1 MSPLRP
7 GKAGTGVA
15 EVDACEVLDSRGRPT
30 VWCEVTLAC
39 GAHGAAAVPSG
50 ASTGSHERCELR
62 DGGDRYEGRGVL
74 KAVGNAREVLG
85 PAVRGIDATDQ
96 RAIDE
101 ALVGADGTP
110 NLSHLGA
117 NAVLAVSVAT
127 SIAAAAANEVPLYR
141 HLADALG
148 TEPVLPLPMVN
159 ILSGGAH
166 AGGCVDIQD
175 YLVIPL
181 AATNFATAIEL
192 AVAVREGTKR
202 QATKMGHFAELA
214 ADEGGLG
221 LALKSNRAGLEL
233 LRDGIEAAGLR
244 PGVDVAIALDIAANQ
259 IATPTGY
266 TLRTEDRNFDAASFV
281 HELEQWCDAYPI
293 VSIEDPLSEDDWP
306 GWRLAAERMSE
317 HVQLVGDDLF
327 ATDVERLEKGI
338 EQRAANAVLV
348 KPNQVGTL
356 TGASDVV
363 MRARVAGLATIVSA
377 RSGETED
384 SWLAD
389 LAVGWAA
396 GQIKVGST
404 TRSERTAKWNRLL
417 RIEHAL
423 GAAARYAGPRSL
435 AKGLPGPGAG

>member
-1 MSPLRP
+1 
-7 GKAGTGVA
+7 
-15 EVDACEVLDSRGRPT
+15 

-39 GAHGAAAVPSG
+39 GASGAASVPSG
-50 ASTGSHERCELR
+50 ASTGSHERRELR
-62 DGGDRYEGRGVL
+62 DGGDRYGGRGVL
-74 KAVGNAREVLG
+74 RAVGNARDVLG

-96 RAIDE
+96 RAVDA
-101 ALVGADGTP
+101 ALVAADGTR

-127 SIAAAAANEVPLYR
+127 SIAAAAAAEVPLYR
-141 HLADALG
+141 HLADMVG
-148 TEPVLPLPMVN
+148 VEPSLPLPMVN

-181 AATNFATAIEL
+181 QAASFTSAIEV

-202 QATKMGHFAELA
+202 QATRMGHFAELA

-221 LALKSNRAGLEL
+221 LALKSNRVGLEL
-233 LRDGIEAAGLR
+233 LRDGIDAAGLR
-244 PGVDVAIALDIAANQ
+244 PGTDVAIALDIAANQ
-259 IATPTGY
+259 IATPAGY
-266 TLRTEDRNFDAASFV
+266 TLRTEDRHFDATSFV
-281 HELEQWCDAYPI
+281 QELEEWCAAYPI
-293 VSIEDPLSEDDWP
+293 ISIEDPLSEDDWP
-306 GWRLAAERMSE
+306 GWRLAAERMSDRI
-317 HVQLVGDDLF
+317 QLVGDDLF
-327 ATDVERLEKGI
+327 ATDVDRLEKGI

-356 TGASDVV
+356 TGAADVV
-363 MRARVAGLATIVSA
+363 QRARSAGLATIVSA

-423 GAAARYAGPRSL
+423 GAAVRYAGPGAL
-435 AKGLPGPGAG
+435 AKGLPASG

>member
-1 MSPLRP
+1 
-7 GKAGTGVA
+7 VE

-30 VWCEVTLAC
+30 VWCEVALAG
-39 GAHGAAAVPSG
+39 GARGTAAVPSG
-50 ASTGSHERCELR
+50 ASTGSHERFELR
-62 DGGDRYEGRGVL
+62 DGGDRYGGRGVL
-74 KAVGNAREVLG
+74 RAVGNARDVLG
-85 PAVRGIDATDQ
+85 PAVRGMDAADQRSIDA
-96 RAIDE
+96 
-101 ALVGADGTP
+101 ALVDADGTR
-110 NLSHLGA
+110 NLSRLGA

-127 SIAAAAANEVPLYR
+127 SIAAAAAGGAPLYR
-141 HLADALG
+141 HLAESLG
-148 TEPVLPLPMVN
+148 HEPVLPLPMVN

-181 AATNFATAIEL
+181 AASSFAEAIEM
-192 AVAVREGTKR
+192 AAAVREGARR
-202 QATKMGHFAELA
+202 QATKMGYFAELA

-221 LALKSNRAGLEL
+221 LPLESNRAGLEL

-244 PGVDVAIALDIAANQ
+244 PGTDVAIALDIAANQ
-259 IATPTGY
+259 IASPAGY
-266 TLRTEDRNFDAASFV
+266 TLRTEERDFDSAGFV
-281 HELEQWCDAYPI
+281 GELEQWCTAYPVI
-293 VSIEDPLSEDDWP
+293 SIEDPLSEDDWP
-306 GWRLAAERMSE
+306 GWRLAAERMAANI
-317 HVQLVGDDLF
+317 QLLGDDLF
-327 ATDVERLEKGI
+327 ATDIERLETGI
-338 EQRAANAVLV
+338 AQRAANAVLV

-363 MRARVAGLATIVSA
+363 RRARAAGMATVVSA

-417 RIEHAL
+417 RIEHSL
-423 GAAARYAGPRSL
+423 GAAARYAGPGAL
-435 AKGLPGPGAG
+435 AKGLPGRG

>member
-1 MSPLRP
+1 
-7 GKAGTGVA
+7 VA

-30 VWCEVTLAC
+30 VWCEVTLAS
-39 GAHGAAAVPSG
+39 GAKGAAAVPSG

-62 DGGDRYEGRGVL
+62 DGGDRYGGRGVL
-74 KAVGNAREVLG
+74 RAVGNVRDVLG
-85 PAVRGIDATDQ
+85 PAVRGMDATDQ
-96 RAIDE
+96 RAVDA
-101 ALVGADGTP
+101 ALVAADGTR
-110 NLSHLGA
+110 NLSCLGA

-127 SIAAAAANEVPLYR
+127 SIAAATARGAPLYF

-148 TEPVLPLPMVN
+148 TEPLLPLPMVN

-181 AATNFATAIEL
+181 EATSFAGAIEV
-192 AVAVREGTKR
+192 AVAVREGTRR

-221 LALKSNRAGLEL
+221 LALESNRAGLEL

-244 PGVDVAIALDIAANQ
+244 PGTDVAIALDIAANQ
-259 IATPTGY
+259 IVTPAGY
-266 TLRTEDRNFDAASFV
+266 TLRTEERHFDAASFV
-281 HELEQWCDAYPI
+281 DELEQWCGHYPI
-293 VSIEDPLSEDDWP
+293 ISIEDPLSEDDWP
-306 GWRLAAERMSE
+306 GWRLAAERMSG

-327 ATDVERLEKGI
+327 ATDLDRLEKGV

-363 MRARVAGLATIVSA
+363 RRAHSAGLATIVSA

-423 GAAARYAGPRSL
+423 GAAARYAGPSAL
-435 AKGLPGPGAG
+435 AKGRPGPG